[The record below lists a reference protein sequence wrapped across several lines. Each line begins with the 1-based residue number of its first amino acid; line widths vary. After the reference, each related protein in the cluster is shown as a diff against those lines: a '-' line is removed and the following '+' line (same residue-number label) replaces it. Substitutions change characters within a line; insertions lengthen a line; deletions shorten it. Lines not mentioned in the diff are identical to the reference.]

1 MAPRDALRRRSAVK
15 RADPSLV
22 AYGLA
27 AILAGIAVGYWV
39 EAPALRL
46 LGSLTL
52 IVIGFGLVRQAF
64 RLE

>member
-1 MAPRDALRRRSAVK
+1 VKSVDPRLA
-15 RADPSLV
+15 

-27 AILAGIAVGYWV
+27 SILAGIAVGYWV

-52 IVIGFGLVRQAF
+52 LVIGFGLVRQAA

>member
-1 MAPRDALRRRSAVK
+1 MK

-22 AYGLA
+22 AYGAA

>member
-1 MAPRDALRRRSAVK
+1 MAPRDAG
-15 RADPSLV
+15 RAPVNSVDPRL
-22 AYGLA
+22 AMYGLA
-27 AILAGIAVGYWV
+27 AILAGIGLGYWV

-52 IVIGFGLVRQAF
+52 LVIGFGLVRQAF